1 MKSKVCQQLVLS
13 SWVTGF
19 LNIFPAPGLKLDFCV
34 SRTIDHF
41 LYGTSLLQI
50 SCTDTHFIELL
61 AFVLALVT
69 LVITL
74 FLVVLSYAF
83 ILKAI
88 VKFPSVQ
95 QRAKGFS
102 ACSSHMV
109 VISTTYG
116 SCMFM
121 YMNPSAKER
130 VIFDKGVAV
139 PNISVAPLQSEEPAC
154 KRRFQTYTSQILFFS
169 KQRGKIWT
177 K

>member
-1 MKSKVCQQLVLS
+1 M
-13 SWVTGF
+13 
-19 LNIFPAPGLKLDFCV
+19 
-34 SRTIDHF
+34 
-41 LYGTSLLQI
+41 
-50 SCTDTHFIELL
+50 
-61 AFVLALVT
+61 

-102 ACSSHMV
+102 ACSSHIV

-130 VIFDKGVAV
+130 VIFDKGAV
-139 PNISVAPLQSEEPAC
+139 PNISVAPLHSEEPAC
-154 KRRFQTYTSQILFFS
+154 KRRFQTYTSQILFFL
-169 KQRGKIWT
+169 KQRWKIWT